1 MCPAIVSTW
10 GRDGQ
15 LFVIFSLSPV
25 AVSEVFVKVN
35 WLNILLVCQVVNRKS
50 FNLCTKL
57 FLRYL
62 KSTFCLL
69 SEFFTICWISV
80 QWIILTALWS
90 LMYQILQVRNVNLV
104 GGFTELNNCFAEHK
118 CRHTFP
124 LLSCYKDT
132 VPCTAPGLALS
143 VEHWIANREV
153 ALILWSNIFFLK
165 FVIVFYIFPAPASDC
180 FSFLKF
186 INLSPEQL
194 SAMMLK
200 GLVFR
205 WACYLHF

>member
-1 MCPAIVSTW
+1 M
-10 GRDGQ
+10 
-15 LFVIFSLSPV
+15 
-25 AVSEVFVKVN
+25 
-35 WLNILLVCQVVNRKS
+35 VNRKS
-50 FNLCTKL
+50 FPLCIEL
-57 FLRYL
+57 FLQYL
-62 KSTFCLL
+62 KSTFCSL

-80 QWIILTALWS
+80 QWIIFTALWS
-90 LMYQILQVRNVNLV
+90 PMYQILQVINVNLV
-104 GGFTELNNCFAEHK
+104 GGSTELNNCFAEHLWL
-118 CRHTFP
+118 H
-124 LLSCYKDT
+124 LCYKDA
-132 VPCTAPGLALS
+132 VPCTAPGLTVS

-153 ALILWSNIFFLK
+153 AVILWSNILFLK
-165 FVIVFYIFPAPASDC
+165 FVIVFYTFSAPASDC

>member
-1 MCPAIVSTW
+1 M
-10 GRDGQ
+10 
-15 LFVIFSLSPV
+15 
-25 AVSEVFVKVN
+25 
-35 WLNILLVCQVVNRKS
+35 VNRKS
-50 FNLCTKL
+50 FPFCIKL
-57 FLRYL
+57 FLQYL

-80 QWIILTALWS
+80 QWIIFTALWS
-90 LMYQILQVRNVNLV
+90 LMYQILQVMNVNLV

-118 CRHTFP
+118 CRDTFR
-124 LLSCYKDT
+124 LLFCYKDA
-132 VPCTAPGLALS
+132 VPCTAPRLTLS
-143 VEHWIANREV
+143 VEHWIANRKV
-153 ALILWSNIFFLK
+153 ALILWSNILFLK
-165 FVIVFYIFPAPASDC
+165 FVIVFYIFSAPASDC

>member
-1 MCPAIVSTW
+1 MVSYS
-10 GRDGQ
+10 
-15 LFVIFSLSPV
+15 LFFFLSPV

-35 WLNILLVCQVVNRKS
+35 SAKYPSCFLSGESIKVP
-50 FNLCTKL
+50 LCIKR
-57 FLRYL
+57 FLQYL

-80 QWIILTALWS
+80 QWIIFTALWS
-90 LMYQILQVRNVNLV
+90 LMYQILQVMNVNLF
-104 GGFTELNNCFAEHK
+104 GGFTELNNYFAEHK
-118 CRHTFP
+118 CRDTFR
-124 LLSCYKDT
+124 LLFCYTDV
-132 VPCTAPGLALS
+132 VPCTALGLTES
-143 VEHWIANREV
+143 VEHWIANRKF
-153 ALILWSNIFFLK
+153 ALILWGNVLFLK

-186 INLSPEQL
+186 INLSPAQL

-205 WACYLHF
+205 WARYLHF